1 MSQAASKPDRRLDVT
16 RADSP
21 RLDFRSDT
29 LTRPSAGM
37 RQAIAEAE
45 VGDDY
50 YCEDPTVQ
58 ALESRIAELFGKE
71 AAILNTSG
79 TQSNLVAIMSHC
91 GRGDAYVVGDGSH
104 SHLNELGGAAMLAGV
119 QPKAVPNQSDGT
131 LALNDIEAAI
141 NPAGILF
148 APCKLLALENTIGG
162 KVLPMDYVRAAT
174 ELAREQGM
182 ASHLDG
188 ARVFNAAIALNL
200 PVAAVVRPFDTIS
213 VCLSKGLG
221 APVGSLL
228 VGPAEVIERARR
240 HRQALGGGLR
250 QAGILAAA
258 GLYALEHNVAR
269 LAEDHARAQ
278 RLATALNDIE
288 GVHAQTPQSNIIF
301 ADIDPA
307 LAGRFAAFLAAAG
320 IRHSGS
326 EKRQRWVT
334 HLDID
339 DAALEETTEALE
351 SFAKQ
356 G

>member
-1 MSQAASKPDRRLDVT
+1 MSETALKPDQ
-16 RADSP
+16 

-29 LTRPSAGM
+29 LTRPGAGM

-50 YCEDPTVQ
+50 YREDPTVQ
-58 ALESRIAELFGKE
+58 ALEAKMAALFDKE
-71 AAILNTSG
+71 AAIFNTSG

-119 QPKAVPNQSDGT
+119 QPKAVPNQPDGT
-131 LALNDIEAAI
+131 IALDGIAGTV
-141 NPAGILF
+141 NPEGILF
-148 APCKLLALENTIGG
+148 APCRLLALENTIGG
-162 KVLPMDYVRAAT
+162 KVLPMDYVREAT
-174 ELAREQGM
+174 ALARKHGM

-188 ARVFNAAIALNL
+188 ARVFNAAIALDL
-200 PVAAVVRPFDTIS
+200 PVAEVVRSFDSIS

-228 VGPAEVIERARR
+228 VGSAELIERARR

-250 QAGILAAA
+250 QAGLLAAA
-258 GLYALEHNVAR
+258 GLYALEHNVER
-269 LAEDHARAQ
+269 LREDHLRAQ
-278 RLATALNDIE
+278 RLAEALNRIE
-288 GVHAQTPQSNIIF
+288 GVEAGAPDSNIIF
-301 ADIDPA
+301 AEIDPSV
-307 LAGRFAAFLAAAG
+307 AGGFSHFLSEAG
-320 IRHSGS
+320 IRCSGN
-326 EKRQRWVT
+326 ETRQRWVT

-339 DAALEETTEALE
+339 DAALEETIAVLE
-351 SFAKQ
+351 KFAAR

>member
-1 MSQAASKPDRRLDVT
+1 MTDTAPGPN
-16 RADSP
+16 P

-29 LTRPSAGM
+29 LTRPCAGM
-37 RQAIAEAE
+37 RRVIAEAE

-50 YCEDPTVQ
+50 YREDPTVQ
-58 ALESRIAELFGKE
+58 ALEARIAELFDKE

-79 TQSNLVAIMSHC
+79 TQSNLVAVMSHC
-91 GRGDAYVVGDGSH
+91 GRGDAYLVGNGAH

-119 QPKAVPNQSDGT
+119 QPKAVPNQPDGT
-131 LALNDIEAAI
+131 LALQDIAATV
-141 NPAGILF
+141 NPAGLIF

-174 ELAREQGM
+174 DLAQAQGM

-188 ARVFNAAIALNL
+188 ARVFNASVALKL
-200 PVAAVVRPFDTIS
+200 PVAEVVRPFDTIS

-258 GLYALEHNVAR
+258 GLYALEHNVER

-278 RLATALNDIE
+278 QLAAALNGIE
-288 GVHAQTPQSNIIF
+288 GVDAETPQSNIIF
-301 ADIDPA
+301 AHVDPA
-307 LAGRFAAFLAAAG
+307 VAGRFAAFLAAAG
-320 IRHSGS
+320 IRCSGT
-326 EKRQRWVT
+326 EARQRWVT

-339 DAALEETTEALE
+339 DAGLEETIGVLGR
-351 SFAKQ
+351 FAGQ
-356 G
+356 A